1 MRKQITRLLWILVLS
16 PVFLSFPAQAALDA
30 VSGRQAGV
38 PPVLTEISADGD
50 PTQVGVS
57 LANGFPLWYRDVPAG
72 LKFQLCLDTTL
83 EVVPGVVVNPCEYE
97 PPSLG
102 APPSFPGNFG
112 AEAMYWNASTF
123 GTYVSSNG
131 ASSSALLVLAL
142 EATGA
147 NEGALNDGNQ
157 AVFSRIRIRIDVP
170 VAGTYR
176 VIHPYGSF
184 DYVVTTPGVRAINQ
198 TQDFGV
204 DLAQD
209 FLVAMRDAVAP
220 PVVPD
225 PFIPAIDAGI
235 VNATGATVGPFLF
248 PALAHGG
255 IFDPNDPA
263 TFAGGPITVG
273 DVTYI
278 ALPFAP
284 DPVNPLIPIDVFQ
297 PVTGS
302 LFVPEGETEP
312 ANYFRIELLDPQGG
326 FQLNPANLD
335 NPQRVQF
342 DNFLL
347 VGKVFDDRGNAP
359 PVAVD
364 DTAGVATGSANLNVD
379 VLVNDTDLVAVDN
392 AYGLHTQA
400 VSLADAS
407 GPVLNAAG
415 MPLLTATQSTVAGGT
430 VRRVTSIPTGKTTFL
445 YVPPSAG
452 FAGADSFQYVVQ
464 DAGGLISA
472 PATVTVTVEDLQ
484 IGRAD
489 YRPQL
494 GKWRL
499 RGTSSDSVDNILTLL
514 GGPRARLTP
523 EQEVQVPAVSSD
535 ARGNVE
541 LRLSDSSIEFLLGVD
556 PLPLTAVTA
565 AHIHVGAAGTNG
577 PIIFSLFESFLGV
590 PFVSPRSGSLT
601 AFNLQARPEAGISS
615 FADAINAILA
625 GNAYINVHTTAFP
638 DGEIRGQLQ
647 QTSIGSAT
655 VVDGTWVFDGH
666 STASPGALPSVG
678 IESSNGVR
686 LLGAPLRLR

>member
-1 MRKQITRLLWILVLS
+1 MRTKIIRLFWILVLS
-16 PVFLSFPAQAALDA
+16 CVLLAAPAQAALEA

-38 PPVLTEISADGD
+38 PPVLSEILAAGD
-50 PTQVGVS
+50 PAQVGVS
-57 LANGFPLWYRDVPAG
+57 LANGFPLWYRDIPDG
-72 LKFQLCLDTTL
+72 LKFQLCLDTAL
-83 EVVPGVVVNPCEYE
+83 EVTPGVVVNPCEYE

-123 GTYVSSNG
+123 GNYVSSNG

-147 NEGALNDGNQ
+147 NEAALNDGNQ
-157 AVFSRIRIRIDVP
+157 AVFSRTRIRIDVP

-176 VIHPYGSF
+176 VTHPYGSF

-204 DLAQD
+204 DIAQD
-209 FLVAMRDAVAP
+209 FLAAMRDAATP
-220 PVVPD
+220 PVAPD
-225 PFIPAIDAGI
+225 PFNPAINAGI

-255 IFDPNDPA
+255 IFDPNDSG
-263 TFAGGPITVG
+263 TFAGGPIMVV
-273 DVTYI
+273 DATYI

-284 DPVNPLIPIDVFQ
+284 DPTNPAVPIDVFQ

-302 LFVPEGETEP
+302 LFIPDGETEP

-326 FQLNPANLD
+326 FQLNPFNLD

-347 VGKVFDDRGNAP
+347 VGKVFDDLVNAP
-359 PVAVD
+359 PVAVA

-392 AYGLHTQA
+392 AYGLHPQA
-400 VSLADAS
+400 ISLADAN

-415 MPLLTATQSTVAGGT
+415 MPLLTATQPTAAGGT

-452 FAGADSFQYVVQ
+452 FAGPDSFQYVAQ
-464 DAGGLISA
+464 DTGGLISA
-472 PATVTVTVEDLQ
+472 PTTVTVTVEDLQ
-484 IGRAD
+484 VDRAV

-494 GKWRL
+494 GKWYL
-499 RGTSSDSVDNILTLL
+499 RGTSSDSVDNILTLF

-523 EQEVQVPAVSSD
+523 DQEVQTPAVSSD

-541 LRLSDSSIEFLLGVD
+541 LRLSNSSIEFLLSVD

-590 PFVSPRSGSLT
+590 PFVSPRNGALT
-601 AFNLQARPEAGISS
+601 AFNLQTRPEAGISS
-615 FADAINAILA
+615 FADALNAILV
-625 GNAYINVHTTAFP
+625 GNAYVNVHTTAFP
-638 DGEIRGQLQ
+638 AGEIRGQLQ
-647 QTSIGSAT
+647 LPVIGSAS
-655 VVDGTWVFDGH
+655 VVDGTWEFNGH
-666 STASPGALPSVG
+666 STASPGALTNVG

-686 LLGAPLRLR
+686 VLGVPLRLR